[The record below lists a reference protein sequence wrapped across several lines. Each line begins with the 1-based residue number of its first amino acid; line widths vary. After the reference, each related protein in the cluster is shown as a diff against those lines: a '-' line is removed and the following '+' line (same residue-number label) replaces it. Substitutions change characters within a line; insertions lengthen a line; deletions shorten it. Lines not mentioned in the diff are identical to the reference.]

1 MLTCSILNSMDK
13 PPTVGD
19 KQKKLL
25 QKQRDEHQKR
35 EAEEKEKLR
44 KFRDQVE
51 DKINKFIQDPEKQKY
66 KFAPMAKVHRTI
78 IHDVADIAGL
88 TAFSFGE
95 EEVDRYVMIFKKEF
109 APSDDELAAYR
120 KGEEWDPEKAKAA
133 ARQREL
139 AAAALAEQ
147 AKQSSQE
154 SAPQTD
160 YHEKYEK
167 LLGRESGKDAA
178 KITTPNKQFG
188 FVPSQNKK
196 DVRTIEQAL
205 ADIRAKKKQKTDGP
219 SSEKSE
225 QDWHFVDK
233 NKIMHACK
241 SRLEKFERP
250 CSHHTAD
257 LSWHTTCPSRGSV
270 SHLSLLQRG
279 GLLSLLITFSFLAG
293 IKVSCM
299 LFVVQSPSS
308 REKMLWKC
316 SRLH

>member
-1 MLTCSILNSMDK
+1 MDK

-133 ARQREL
+133 AREREL

-154 SAPQTD
+154 SVPQSD

-205 ADIRAKKKQKTDGP
+205 ADIRAKKKQKTDDGP

-225 QDWHFVDK
+225 QD
-233 NKIMHACK
+233 
-241 SRLEKFERP
+241 
-250 CSHHTAD
+250 
-257 LSWHTTCPSRGSV
+257 
-270 SHLSLLQRG
+270 
-279 GLLSLLITFSFLAG
+279 
-293 IKVSCM
+293 
-299 LFVVQSPSS
+299 
-308 REKMLWKC
+308 
-316 SRLH
+316 

>member
-1 MLTCSILNSMDK
+1 MTSHDSRRRYRLKPKEKTKKMADLLGSILNSMDK

-25 QKQRDEHQKR
+25 QKQRDEHLKR

-51 DKINKFIQDPEKQKY
+51 ERINRFIKDPEKQKH
-66 KFAPMAKVHRTI
+66 KFSPMAKVHRTI

-88 TAFSFGE
+88 TAFSFGVE
-95 EEVDRYVMIFKKEF
+95 DVDRYVMIFKKEF

-133 ARQREL
+133 AKEREL

-147 AKQSSQE
+147 AKEAGKE
-154 SAPQTD
+154 SAPQSD

-205 ADIRAKKKQKTDGP
+205 ADIRAKKKQRTDGGP
-219 SSEKSE
+219 SSETTE
-225 QDWHFVDK
+225 Q
-233 NKIMHACK
+233 
-241 SRLEKFERP
+241 E
-250 CSHHTAD
+250 
-257 LSWHTTCPSRGSV
+257 
-270 SHLSLLQRG
+270 
-279 GLLSLLITFSFLAG
+279 
-293 IKVSCM
+293 
-299 LFVVQSPSS
+299 
-308 REKMLWKC
+308 
-316 SRLH
+316 

>member
-1 MLTCSILNSMDK
+1 MADLLGSILNSMDK

-120 KGEEWDPEKAKAA
+120 KGEEWDPEKAKAV
-133 ARQREL
+133 AREREL

-147 AKQSSQE
+147 AK
-154 SAPQTD
+154 
-160 YHEKYEK
+160 H
-167 LLGRESGKDAA
+167 GKDAA

-205 ADIRAKKKQKTDGP
+205 ADIRAKKKQKTDDGP

-225 QDWHFVDK
+225 QD
-233 NKIMHACK
+233 
-241 SRLEKFERP
+241 
-250 CSHHTAD
+250 
-257 LSWHTTCPSRGSV
+257 
-270 SHLSLLQRG
+270 
-279 GLLSLLITFSFLAG
+279 
-293 IKVSCM
+293 
-299 LFVVQSPSS
+299 
-308 REKMLWKC
+308 
-316 SRLH
+316 

>member
-1 MLTCSILNSMDK
+1 MADLLGSILNSMDK

-25 QKQRDEHQKR
+25 QKQRDEHLKR

-51 DKINKFIQDPEKQKY
+51 DKINKFIQDPEKQKH
-66 KFAPMAKVHRTI
+66 KFAPMSKVHRTI

-120 KGEEWDPEKAKAA
+120 KGEEWNPEKAKVA
-133 ARQREL
+133 AREREL

-147 AKQSSQE
+147 AKQSGQE
-154 SAPQTD
+154 STPQND

-167 LLGRESGKDAA
+167 LLGRESGKEAA

-188 FVPSQNKK
+188 FVPSQNKR

-225 QDWHFVDK
+225 Q
-233 NKIMHACK
+233 
-241 SRLEKFERP
+241 E
-250 CSHHTAD
+250 
-257 LSWHTTCPSRGSV
+257 
-270 SHLSLLQRG
+270 
-279 GLLSLLITFSFLAG
+279 
-293 IKVSCM
+293 
-299 LFVVQSPSS
+299 
-308 REKMLWKC
+308 
-316 SRLH
+316 

>member
-1 MLTCSILNSMDK
+1 MADLLGSILNSMDK

-120 KGEEWDPEKAKAA
+120 KGEEWDPEKAKAV
-133 ARQREL
+133 AREREL

-154 SAPQTD
+154 SVPQSD

-205 ADIRAKKKQKTDGP
+205 ADIRAKKKQKTDDGP

-225 QDWHFVDK
+225 QD
-233 NKIMHACK
+233 
-241 SRLEKFERP
+241 
-250 CSHHTAD
+250 
-257 LSWHTTCPSRGSV
+257 
-270 SHLSLLQRG
+270 
-279 GLLSLLITFSFLAG
+279 
-293 IKVSCM
+293 
-299 LFVVQSPSS
+299 
-308 REKMLWKC
+308 
-316 SRLH
+316 